1 MCIPP
6 HSSKVHLSIFY
17 HSTISW
23 VLFKITKQFYLM
35 AKFHS
40 SNQNNPS
47 NQATNFYHFWWKTI
61 KHKMEQRKGKEEVQD
76 VLIVIILMDK
86 WWKVVFGTLD
96 QEIEVI
102 SKTSNI
108 SITSVIIRR
117 EIRRIEVVNQI
128 MENNNIKSPLR
139 NVQ

>member
-1 MCIPP
+1 M
-6 HSSKVHLSIFY
+6 
-17 HSTISW
+17 
-23 VLFKITKQFYLM
+23 
-35 AKFHS
+35 
-40 SNQNNPS
+40 
-47 NQATNFYHFWWKTI
+47 
-61 KHKMEQRKGKEEVQD
+61 
-76 VLIVIILMDK
+76 
-86 WWKVVFGTLD
+86 VFGTLD